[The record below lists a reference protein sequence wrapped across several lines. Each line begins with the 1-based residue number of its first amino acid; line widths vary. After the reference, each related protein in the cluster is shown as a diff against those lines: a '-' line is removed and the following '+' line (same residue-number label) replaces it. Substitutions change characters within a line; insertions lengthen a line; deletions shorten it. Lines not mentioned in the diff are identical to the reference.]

1 MGNVYHI
8 HDHLFDKTIATL
20 PLMACLLLVLT
31 FGVIEVKLKCEVH
44 LFTCLLFIFWEICFW
59 FQNTLVADHS
69 KTKGDYSLINL
80 IEMSANLVFSMECC
94 CIAEG
99 PQLDLSCRHSKK
111 DTYMHF
117 VKSFHDEEA
126 EEHKLIF
133 LNC

>member
-1 MGNVYHI
+1 M
-8 HDHLFDKTIATL
+8 
-20 PLMACLLLVLT
+20 LT